1 MIELYFYCIEIF
13 DPHVDE
19 FEGVAI
25 QFTDD
30 RAVIGELNMLY
41 YNFFIL
47 VYVKICLTFRLLV
60 IKKSQARTHDF
71 YHFMLYYI
79 FLFYIQKYA

>member
-1 MIELYFYCIEIF
+1 LIELYFYCIDIF
-13 DPHVDE
+13 DPYFDG

-30 RAVIGELNMLY
+30 RAVIGAFNVQY
-41 YNFFIL
+41 YTFIL
-47 VYVKICLTFRLLV
+47 VHLKICLTFRLLV

-71 YHFMLYYI
+71 YH
-79 FLFYIQKYA
+79 KNN